1 MPTTHRT
8 PPIQYLTAF
17 VAAAKNNSFKV
28 AAEELNV
35 TPSAVSQQIKALEQ
49 HLGLLLFSRKKRSL
63 TLTNAGNDF
72 YQLAAKTINGY
83 KSAYS
88 QFAEHYFSSTLKV
101 SMIPYIANQI
111 VIPRLHQFQERF
123 PNLDLVVETGMQIED
138 LASTELDAAIRFGV
152 PPWGDYQA
160 EKIARA
166 KSSLVATSGY
176 FDQHPINSLSDWEQQ
191 TLIHIRT
198 HVNDWQR
205 FMDHINFQFKPKKAL
220 YFDSYEA
227 GIKAAEAGL
236 GIAFGVFPISSCAI
250 SEGRLTTLSDQFI
263 SMKEAFYLVT
273 KPNQAK
279 QHSYR
284 ALLDWLKILFNQT
297 DD

>member
-28 AAEELNV
+28 AAEELNI

-49 HLGLLLFSRKKRSL
+49 HLGLSLFCRKKRAL

-72 YQLAAKTINGY
+72 YQLAAKTINCY
-83 KSAYS
+83 KSGYS
-88 QFAEHYFSSTLKV
+88 RFAEQFFSSTLKV

-123 PNLDLVVETGMQIED
+123 PNLDLIVETGTQIED
-138 LASTELDAAIRFGV
+138 LASTALDAAIRFGV
-152 PPWGDYQA
+152 PPWGDYQV
-160 EKIARA
+160 EQIAPA
-166 KSSLVATSGY
+166 KSSLVASRDY
-176 FDQHPINSLSDWEQQ
+176 FDKHPINSLSDWEQQ

-205 FMDHINFQFKPKKAL
+205 VMDSINFQFKPKKAL

-236 GIAFGVFPISSCAI
+236 GIAIGVFPISNQSI
-250 SEGRLTTLSDQFI
+250 SEGRLITLSDHYI
-263 SMKEAFYLVT
+263 PIKEAFYLVL

-279 QHSYR
+279 LDSYQEL
-284 ALLDWLKILFNQT
+284 AHWLREIFNQT
-297 DD
+297 